1 MTDTIS
7 TQVTARPE
15 ARTGERG
22 LPHEGMRVAAV
33 AGLAFVVLDV
43 AGTLVAGAPP
53 AANASAAKVATYI
66 NDHAGGLRAQLLLG
80 GLGIAAL
87 WWWLGALWRMLST
100 VEGERPRLALTAA
113 VALASGSTLAF
124 VSAVFMAT
132 AAIRPID
139 VDTAHLLFSL
149 SLVTISAAG
158 FGIAVFLI
166 AACTVTV
173 RAAST
178 PRWTGYLGY
187 LAAAAFLVG
196 TLGVVSDA
204 SVYPNVATLAFF
216 VWCVWT
222 VVMSVLMWRSA
233 D

>member
-7 TQVTARPE
+7 TQVTARAD
-15 ARTGERG
+15 ARTAERG
-22 LPHEGMRVAAV
+22 LPHEGMRAAAV
-33 AGLAFVVLDV
+33 AGLAFVVLNV
-43 AGTLVAGAPP
+43 AGTLIAGAPP
-53 AANASAAKVATYI
+53 AANASASKIATYI
-66 NDHAGGLRAQLLLG
+66 SDHAGALRAELLLG

-87 WWWLGALWRMLST
+87 WWWLGALWRMLSK

-113 VALASGSTLAF
+113 VALAIGSALAL

-132 AAIRPID
+132 AAVRPID

-149 SLVTISAAG
+149 SLITISAAG

-166 AACTVTV
+166 ATCTVTA
-173 RAAST
+173 RATST
-178 PRWTGYLGY
+178 PRWTAFLGY

-204 SVYPNVATLAFF
+204 SVYSAVATVAFF
-216 VWCVWT
+216 VWCVWIAA
-222 VVMSVLMWRSA
+222 MSVLMWRAA